1 MEGYIETIGAYANAS
16 VGAGLIARLFI
27 SGLARKHRVFT
38 AFLCYDLALTV
49 SVLSLAKAGF
59 RCDYRML
66 WLLSRPLDWF
76 FYVAVVYALL
86 RDVMMQHPGI
96 WSISRKV
103 LVGSFASSI
112 AIACISAGFQAN
124 SAMLSG
130 PINLAVTL
138 EQACVTASLLLLL
151 ATLAYF
157 LWFPVEVTR
166 NVASMSSG
174 LVVYFAVK
182 AMLPLARNLWS
193 PHSVRLVCT
202 ALIFVSTATCLLWV
216 LLLSRS
222 GESRTVRVGHSWDP
236 QQQQSLIDKLE
247 AINKT
252 LTHSVRPS

>member
-182 AMLPLARNLWS
+182 AMLLLARNLWS
-193 PHSVRLVCT
+193 PHSVRLVST